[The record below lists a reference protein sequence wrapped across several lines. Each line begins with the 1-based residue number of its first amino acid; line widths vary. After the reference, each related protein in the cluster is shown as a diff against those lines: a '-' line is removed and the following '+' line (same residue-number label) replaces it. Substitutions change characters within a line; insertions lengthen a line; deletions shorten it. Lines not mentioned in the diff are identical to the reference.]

1 MKLDDKILFEETNF
15 SYVNPNAQLVLV
27 GITPGN
33 SQLKGSREGKSDED
47 IKKENAFAGN
57 MRTPLIRML
66 DSIEVN
72 KLLGIAT
79 CKSLWEGDFNKVEM
93 TSLLKDATYLL
104 KKDGTKEM
112 FKDTK
117 KIAKSAKLTQMLHE
131 GFVADC
137 KNYKNARLFVACGP
151 NVYGV
156 LEDLQKQNLIKVPI
170 VAIAHPSGANSG
182 RISCYL
188 GNKEPKDASYEWCV
202 AQAEN
207 AKQVVAEL
215 IASSI

>member
-66 DSIEVN
+66 DSIGIN

-79 CKSLWEGDFNKVEM
+79 CKSLWKDDFNKVEM

-112 FKDTK
+112 FKNTK
-117 KIAKSAKLTQMLHE
+117 LISKSTKLTQMLQE

-137 KNYKNARLFVACGP
+137 KNYKNAKLFVACGP
-151 NVYGV
+151 NVYDV
-156 LEDLQKQNLIKVPI
+156 LKDLQNQGLIDAPI
-170 VAIAHPSGANSG
+170 VAIAHPSGANAG

-188 GNKEPKDASYEWCV
+188 GNKSPKDASYEWCV
-202 AQAEN
+202 QQAVE
-207 AKQVVAEL
+207 AKQVVNSL
-215 IASSI
+215 IH

>member
-66 DSIEVN
+66 DSIGVN

-79 CKSLWEGDFNKVEM
+79 CKSLWEDDFNKVEM

-112 FKDTK
+112 FKNTK
-117 KIAKSAKLTQMLHE
+117 LISKSTKLTQMLQE

-137 KNYKNARLFVACGP
+137 KNYKNAKLFVACGP
-151 NVYGV
+151 NVYDV
-156 LEDLQKQNLIKVPI
+156 LKDLQNQGLIVAPV
-170 VAIAHPSGANSG
+170 VAIAHPSGANAG

-188 GNKEPKDASYEWCV
+188 GNKSPKDASYEWCV
-202 AQAEN
+202 QQAVE
-207 AKQVVAEL
+207 AKRVVNSL
-215 IASSI
+215 IH